1 MMLID
6 KNTVIG
12 GKKLWKMKPGPVK
25 ELKPLCRKMAA
36 EGSVLLENDGVLPFS
51 KNEKIAVF
59 GRTQETYI
67 KSGTGSGGL
76 VRVEKAPC
84 IMKSFRENGV
94 FKIDERLAAEYAAWI
109 EKNPFDNGHGW
120 ATEPWSQKEMPL
132 SGDLVKSASAR
143 NDAAVIIIGR
153 TAGEDKDNSYTK
165 GSFCLSD
172 EEDDMI
178 KKVTANFK
186 KTVVVLNVGNL
197 IDLSFT
203 DKYSISALLYVWQ
216 GGEEGANA
224 LADILSGKTSPC
236 GKLPDTQVLK
246 AEDYPYFDAFGDK
259 NECIYEEDIYV
270 GYRYFET
277 FAKDKVRYPFG
288 FGLTYTEFETEYS
301 AYEKDGNITVSAAVK
316 NIGNYTSREVIQ
328 VYFGAPCGKLGK
340 PEKQLIAY
348 KKTKE
353 LKPQESE
360 TLDITFSV
368 KDMASYDDSGVTGNE
383 FCYVLEKGDYY
394 IYAGNN
400 VRQSGI
406 VFTYNV
412 NETVI
417 TERLEQILPPEKE
430 FKRYTAVQDENGKV
444 TLARDDVPLRKFDL
458 DKRINER
465 RPHDLPFTGDKG
477 IKLIDAADG
486 KNTIDEFI
494 SQLTDAD
501 LAAMVCGEGMESPK
515 VTVGT
520 GGAFG
525 GVTDSLLDFGI
536 PVCCVTDGPSG
547 IRIGGDLKSTSLPN
561 GYVFASSFDDELTE
575 KIFELEG
582 TELFAYNID
591 ALLGPGMNIH
601 RHPLCGRNF
610 EYFSEDPLLSGKTA
624 AAQTRGISKS
634 GCTTTI
640 KHFICNNQEYGRSEC
655 NAVVSERALRE
666 IYLKGFEIAVKEGG
680 ATAVMTSYNPVNGYW
695 NASNYD
701 LTETVLRRE
710 WGFDG
715 IVMTDWW
722 ARCNCKGE
730 EGNRENLKA
739 LVRAHNDLYMV
750 CDSAEEKPHNIF
762 EGLKEGYITRGDLQ
776 YCARNIL
783 NYILKSPT
791 FKKFADGGCVKPDFG
806 CIDETALETV
816 SVIEN
821 IVPDKEYTPCYS
833 KDKKCVF
840 VFETECSGNTL
851 AQYPITLSVGGKQSI
866 SLSVSG
872 SGYKKTLRRFKPE
885 KESDTFVFEFPAN
898 IKITKFSVLQ

>member
-1 MMLID
+1 MLID
-6 KNTVIG
+6 KNTVID
-12 GKKLWKMKPGPVK
+12 GKKLWEIKPGPVK

-84 IMKSFRENGV
+84 IMESFRENGV
-94 FKIDERLAAEYAAWI
+94 FKIDEELAEEYAAWI

-203 DKYSISALLYVWQ
+203 DKYSISALLYIWQ

-224 LADILSGKTSPC
+224 LADILSGKSSPC

-246 AEDYPYFDAFGDK
+246 AEDYPYFGAFGNK

-353 LKPQESE
+353 LKPRESE

-368 KDMASYDDSGVTGNE
+368 KDMASYDDGGVTGNE

-400 VRQSGI
+400 VRQSGC

-412 NETVI
+412 SETVV
-417 TERLEQILPPEKE
+417 TERLEQVLPPEKE
-430 FKRYTAVQDENGKV
+430 FKRYTAVQDENGNV
-444 TLARDDVPLRKFDL
+444 TLAKTDVPLRKFDL

-494 SQLTDAD
+494 AQLTDAD

-624 AAQTRGISKS
+624 AAQTRGISRS

-701 LTETVLRRE
+701 LTETVLRQE

-722 ARCNCKGE
+722 AKCNCKGE

-776 YCARNIL
+776 YCAKNIL

-806 CIDETALETV
+806 SIDETALETV

-821 IVPDKEYTPCYS
+821 IVPDKEYKLCYS

-851 AQYPITLSVGGKQSI
+851 AQYPITLSVGGKPCISI
-866 SLSVSG
+866 SVSG
-872 SGYKKTLRRFKPE
+872 NDGSKFVRQFKLDGQEDIFRFDFSNKIKLKKFL
-885 KESDTFVFEFPAN
+885 
-898 IKITKFSVLQ
+898 IKQ